1 MSDHSTIGKA
11 VMDYMETERNIACLE
26 KQLSD
31 IGKALIDLGTALRET
46 PDHVAVQ
53 EVIHVPYTGWTP
65 DDNPAPIS
73 IPLATLDVNDL
84 GSITAALADA
94 MKERDR
100 LLPQLR
106 RMGLQD
112 LAYRG
117 SG

>member
-1 MSDHSTIGKA
+1 
-11 VMDYMETERNIACLE
+11 MDYMETERNIACLE

-46 PDHVAVQ
+46 PNHVAVQ
-53 EVIHVPYTGWTP
+53 EVIHVPYIGWTVEYK
-65 DDNPAPIS
+65 PAPVS
-73 IPLATLDVNDL
+73 IPLATLDVNNL
-84 GSITAALADA
+84 RSITVALADA

-112 LAYRG
+112 LAYRE
-117 SG
+117 SGQTQ